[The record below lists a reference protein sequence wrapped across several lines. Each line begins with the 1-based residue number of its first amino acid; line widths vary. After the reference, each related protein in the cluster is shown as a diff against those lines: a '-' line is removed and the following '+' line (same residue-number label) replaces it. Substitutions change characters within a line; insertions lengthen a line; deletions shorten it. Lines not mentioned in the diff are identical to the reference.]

1 MIRGVL
7 MFLELM
13 FQLVILFIYLVI
25 ITSFGVQGDLK
36 EKVGKTLFLILC
48 AFIIIY
54 SFGDNFNG
62 EANRLKEERE
72 SLNTEINAL
81 NNELDTVAKVS
92 GNDIIYE
99 SGESLSISE
108 REERIGSNKN
118 KIDVINET
126 LNYNHQEYIK
136 PYLDKFVNNM
146 QVVGLISVG
155 LHLFTNSKMSRLRLK
170 KKKRVTEAKRMNQY

>member
-1 MIRGVL
+1 

-36 EKVGKTLFLILC
+36 EKLSKTLFLSFC
-48 AFIIIY
+48 AFILIY

-62 EANRLKEERE
+62 EATRLKEERE
-72 SLNTEINAL
+72 TLNTEINAL
-81 NNELDTVAKVS
+81 NNELATVAKVS

-118 KIDVINET
+118 KIVVINET
-126 LNYNHQEYIK
+126 LTYNHQDYIK

-146 QVVGLISVG
+146 QVVGLISCG

-170 KKKRVTEAKRMNQY
+170 KKKRLTEAKRINQY

>member
-1 MIRGVL
+1 

-36 EKVGKTLFLILC
+36 EKLGKTLFLILS

-54 SFGDNFNG
+54 SFGDNFNV

-72 SLNTEINAL
+72 TLNTEIKEIS
-81 NNELDTVAKVS
+81 NELGTVAKVS
-92 GNDIIYE
+92 GNVIIYE
-99 SGESLSISE
+99 SGESLSLSE
-108 REERIGSNKN
+108 REELIGSNLN

-126 LNYNHQEYIK
+126 LTYKHKEYIQ

-146 QVVGLISVG
+146 KVVGLVSLG
-155 LHLFTNSKMSRLRLK
+155 LYLFTNSKMSRVRLK
-170 KKKRVTEAKRMNQY
+170 KKKHTMETKRINHY